1 MVKVTQ
7 LSRAGARAPQNFRNI
22 DKDMATERHNPR
34 DAEPRWQQ
42 QWEAGKIFE
51 TKNDDPREKYYVLE
65 MFPYPSGRIHMGHV
79 RNYTMGD
86 VVARYKRARGFNVLH
101 PMGWDAFGMP
111 AENAAMERGVHPA
124 SWTYQ
129 NIASMKAQLKVMGL
143 SLDWSREF
151 ATCDPEYYQRQQHL
165 FLDFLEK
172 GLVYR
177 KQSKVNWDPV
187 DNTVLA
193 NEQVIDG
200 RGWRS
205 GALVEQRELT
215 QWFFR
220 ITDFSQDLL
229 DSLDTLDEWPEKVR
243 LMQKN
248 WIGRSEGLSVRWEL
262 DPATVP
268 GEEKE
273 LTVYTTRPDTLFGAS
288 FLAISADHPLA
299 RDAAA
304 KSAEIEAFCEE
315 CRRAGTSLAALET
328 AEKMGIDTGIRARHP
343 FDPDWE
349 LPVYVANFVL
359 MDYGTGAIFGC
370 PSGDQ
375 RDLDFA
381 RKYGLPVVPVVMPK
395 DADPQTFTIGDEAYV
410 GDGVMINSRF
420 LDGLSTE
427 EAFETIA
434 TRLEKDLL
442 NGTPRAERKVNF
454 RLRDWGI
461 SRQRYWGCPIPVI
474 HCDDCGVVPVPKTD
488 LPVTLPPDVT
498 FDKPG
503 NPLDRHPT
511 WRHVACP
518 QCGKDAR
525 RETDTMDT
533 FVDSSWYF
541 TRFTAPWEDGPT
553 DPKAANHW
561 LPVDQYIGGIEH
573 AILHLLYSRFFT
585 RAMKATGHVALDEPF
600 KGLFTQGMVVH
611 ETYSRGEG
619 AQREWITPAEIRIEE
634 ADGQRRAV
642 HIETS
647 EEIAIGSIEKM
658 SKSKKNVVDPD
669 DIIASYGAD
678 TARFFVLSDSPPDRD
693 VIWSEA
699 GVEGAHRFVQR
710 VWRLLSEAAEGLSA
724 AEAAPAR
731 EGEGLAV
738 SQAAHRTLKAVEA
751 DYDKLA
757 FNKAVARI
765 YELVNTLA
773 APLAQIAAGKAD
785 QALTAAVK
793 DAAGILIS
801 LIAPMMPHLAE
812 ECWRAIGGKGLIAER
827 PWPKFDATLVVE
839 NEITLPVQINGK
851 KRADLTI
858 ARDADQSAIESAVL
872 ALDVVKTALNG
883 SNPKKII
890 VVPQRIV
897 NVVV

>member
-1 MVKVTQ
+1 
-7 LSRAGARAPQNFRNI
+7 
-22 DKDMATERHNPR
+22 MATERYNPR
-34 DAEPRWQQ
+34 DAEPRWQTEWNQ
-42 QWEAGKIFE
+42 KQIF
-51 TKNDDPREKYYVLE
+51 TTDNDDPRDKYYVLE

-79 RNYTMGD
+79 RNYAMGD

-111 AENAAMERGVHPA
+111 AENAAMQNKVHPKE
-124 SWTYQ
+124 WTYA
-129 NIASMKAQLKVMGL
+129 NIATMRGQLKSMGL

-151 ATCDPEYYQRQQHL
+151 ATCDVEYYQQQQSL

-187 DNTVLA
+187 DQTVLA

-215 QWFFR
+215 QWFFK

-229 DSLDTLDEWPEKVR
+229 DSLDELDQWPEKVR

-248 WIGRSEGLSVRWEL
+248 WIGRSEGLLLRWE
-262 DPATVP
+262 TVSNALP
-268 GEEKE
+268 NEFKDIA
-273 LTVYTTRPDTLFGAS
+273 VYTTRPDTLFGAS
-288 FLAISADHPLA
+288 FLAIAADHPLA
-299 RDAAA
+299 RHVAASKPEVDA
-304 KSAEIEAFCEE
+304 FNEE

-328 AEKMGIDTGIRARHP
+328 AEKKGIDTGIKVRHP
-343 FDPDWE
+343 FDPSWE

-359 MDYGTGAIFGC
+359 MEYGTGAIFGC

-381 RKYGLPVVPVVMPK
+381 RKYGLPVVPVVMPEGE
-395 DADPQTFTIGDEAYV
+395 DATTFTVGDTAYD
-410 GDGVMINSRF
+410 GDGVMINSSF
-420 LDGLSTE
+420 LDGLTNE
-427 EAFETIA
+427 KAFEEVVS
-434 TRLEKDLL
+434 RLSAQKID
-442 NGTPRAERKVNF
+442 GAPQGERKVNF

-474 HCDDCGVVPVPKTD
+474 HCEDCGVVPVPKAD
-488 LPVTLPPDVT
+488 LPVQLPDDIN

-511 WRHVACP
+511 WRHVKCP
-518 QCGKDAR
+518 HCGKDAR

-541 TRFTAPWEDGPT
+541 ARFTAPRASAPVMSD
-553 DPKAANHW
+553 AANSW

-585 RAMKATGHVALDEPF
+585 RAMRETGHVDLKEPF

-611 ETYSRGEG
+611 ETYRSADG
-619 AQREWITPAEIRIEE
+619 QWVQPAEIRIEE
-634 ADGQRRAV
+634 ADGGRKAYLL
-642 HIETS
+642 TDNS
-647 EEIAIGSIEKM
+647 EVSIGSIEKM

-693 VIWSEA
+693 VIWTEA
-699 GVEGAHRFVQR
+699 GVEGSHRFIQR
-710 VWRLLSEAAEGLSA
+710 IWRLIS
-724 AEAAPAR
+724 EAAPALKSVQSTPAKD
-731 EGEGLAV
+731 GENLAI
-738 SQAAHRTLKAVEA
+738 SQAAHKALKAIGA
-751 DYDKLA
+751 DYEKLA

-773 APLAQIAAGKAD
+773 APLTKLGQGTEDTSLAA
-785 QALTAAVK
+785 ALR
-793 DAAGILIS
+793 DAATILIHV
-801 LIAPMMPHLAE
+801 IAPIMPHLAE
-812 ECWRAIGGKGLIAER
+812 ECWREIGNSGLVSESA
-827 PWPKFDATLVVE
+827 WPAYDEALTVE
-839 NEITLPVQINGK
+839 NTVVLPVQVNGK
-851 KRADLTI
+851 KRGELTI
-858 ARDADQSAIESAVL
+858 ARDASQSEVEAAVL
-872 ALDVVKTALNG
+872 ALDFVNAALNG
-883 SNPKKII
+883 SSPKKVV